1 MLRLQERQPSRGL
14 AIRRKVS
21 RSQIDLEGA
30 PLAYDVSGPARRN
43 RKGNPRSRSWSRQP
57 RGVPREDLVRVYLK
71 EIGRYPL
78 LRADEEVA
86 LAKTIEAGDEAAAR
100 LEKSNGKLAERTRSQ
115 LQATINKGERA
126 KRTFI
131 ESNLRLVVSIA
142 RRYQGFGL
150 PLLDL
155 IQDGN
160 IGLLRAVEK
169 FEWRRGFKFSTY
181 ATWWIRQGISRG
193 LADRS
198 RTIRLPVHVAEIVN
212 RLRRVEADMQ
222 STLGRDPTDVEFA
235 KALEID
241 VEQLNAYRQTA
252 MDTLSLSTPL
262 GEDGDTELH
271 DFLEDELCENP
282 LEEAVRAR
290 SSDELR
296 DILGTLSTREQRI
309 LELRFGLTD
318 GRERTLEQVGKEF
331 SLTRERIRQI
341 EAKAIA
347 KLRHPARVS
356 DLEGLQD

>member
-1 MLRLQERQPSRGL
+1 MTSMAPPAETETEAPAVAGV
-14 AIRRKVS
+14 VS
-21 RSQIDLEGA
+21 LEESPG
-30 PLAYDVSGPARRN
+30 
-43 RKGNPRSRSWSRQP
+43 
-57 RGVPREDLVRVYLK
+57 EDLVRVYLK

-100 LEKSNGKLAERTRSQ
+100 LEKSNGKLSERTRGT
-115 LQATINKGERA
+115 LQATITKGERA

-212 RLRRVEADMQ
+212 RLRRVEADLQ
-222 STLGRDPTDVEFA
+222 STLGRDPSDEELA

>member
-1 MLRLQERQPSRGL
+1 VPKL
-14 AIRRKVS
+14 
-21 RSQIDLEGA
+21 LEEA
-30 PLAYDVSGPARRN
+30 PG
-43 RKGNPRSRSWSRQP
+43 
-57 RGVPREDLVRVYLK
+57 EDLVRVYLR

-78 LRADEEVA
+78 LRADQEVA
-86 LAKTIEAGDEAAAR
+86 LAKAIEAGDKAAA
-100 LEKSNGKLAERTRSQ
+100 KLAKANGNLTASARASMQQQIRD
-115 LQATINKGERA
+115 GERA
-126 KRTFI
+126 KRTFV
-131 ESNLRLVVSIA
+131 EANLRLVVSIA

-160 IGLLRAVEK
+160 VGLLRAVEK

-193 LADRS
+193 LADRA

-212 RLRRVEADMQ
+212 RLRRVEAELS
-222 STLGRDPTDVEFA
+222 STLGRDPSDEEVA
-235 KALEID
+235 KSLEID
-241 VEQLNAYRQTA
+241 VEQLHTYRQTA

-262 GEDGDTELH
+262 GEDGDAELH
-271 DFLEDELCENP
+271 DFLEDELCDKP
-282 LEEAVRAR
+282 LDEAVRSR
-290 SSDELR
+290 SADELR
-296 DILGTLSTREQRI
+296 EILSTLSTREQRI
-309 LELRFGLTD
+309 LELRFGLAD

-347 KLRHPARVS
+347 KLRHPARIG

>member
-1 MLRLQERQPSRGL
+1 MTYVQEAKPES
-14 AIRRKVS
+14 AAV
-21 RSQIDLEGA
+21 A
-30 PLAYDVSGPARRN
+30 PPHHDESPG
-43 RKGNPRSRSWSRQP
+43 
-57 RGVPREDLVRVYLK
+57 EDLVRVYLK

-78 LRADEEVA
+78 LRADEEVS
-86 LAKTIEAGDEAAAR
+86 LAKTIEAGDKAAAR
-100 LEKSNGKLAERTRSQ
+100 LAKSNGSLSDRTRSKIQ
-115 LQATINKGERA
+115 SEINAGERA
-126 KRTFI
+126 KRQFV
-131 ESNLRLVVSIA
+131 EANLRLVVSIA

-160 IGLLRAVEK
+160 VGLLRAVEK

-222 STLGRDPTDVEFA
+222 STLGRDPSDEELA
-235 KALEID
+235 KALDID

-252 MDTLSLSTPL
+252 LDTLSLSTPL

-282 LEEAVRAR
+282 LDEAVRAK
-290 SSDELR
+290 SGDELR
-296 DILGTLSTREQRI
+296 GILGTLSQREQKI

>member
-1 MLRLQERQPSRGL
+1 M
-14 AIRRKVS
+14 AKV
-21 RSQIDLEGA
+21 LEEA
-30 PLAYDVSGPARRN
+30 PG
-43 RKGNPRSRSWSRQP
+43 
-57 RGVPREDLVRVYLK
+57 EDLVRTYLK

-78 LRADEEVA
+78 LRADQEVG
-86 LAKTIEAGDEAAAR
+86 LAKAIEAGDKAATR
-100 LEKSNGKLAERTRSQ
+100 LAKANGSMSATTRSS
-115 LQATINKGERA
+115 LQRQVTEGERS
-126 KRTFI
+126 KRMFV
-131 ESNLRLVVSIA
+131 EANLRLVVSIA

-160 IGLLRAVEK
+160 VGLLRAVEK

-212 RLRRVEADMQ
+212 RLRRVEADLSAQ
-222 STLGRDPTDVEFA
+222 YGRDPTDEEVA

-241 VEQLNAYRQTA
+241 VEQLHTYRQTA

-262 GEDGDTELH
+262 GEDGDTELGEL
-271 DFLEDELCENP
+271 LEDEACDQP
-282 LEEAVRAR
+282 LEEAVRAK
-290 SSDELR
+290 SADELR
-296 DILGTLSTREQRI
+296 EILGTLSTREQRI
-309 LELRFGLTD
+309 LELRFGLAD

>member
-1 MLRLQERQPSRGL
+1 MTSL
-14 AIRRKVS
+14 APPAETETEAPAAAVVAGVVS
-21 RSQIDLEGA
+21 LEESPG
-30 PLAYDVSGPARRN
+30 
-43 RKGNPRSRSWSRQP
+43 
-57 RGVPREDLVRVYLK
+57 EDLVRVYLK

-78 LRADEEVA
+78 LRADEEVT

-100 LEKSNGKLAERTRSQ
+100 LEKSNGKLSDRTKNQ
-115 LQATINKGERA
+115 LKATINKGERA

-222 STLGRDPTDVEFA
+222 STLGRVDA
-235 KALEID
+235 S
-241 VEQLNAYRQTA
+241 R
-252 MDTLSLSTPL
+252 
-262 GEDGDTELH
+262 
-271 DFLEDELCENP
+271 
-282 LEEAVRAR
+282 
-290 SSDELR
+290 
-296 DILGTLSTREQRI
+296 
-309 LELRFGLTD
+309 
-318 GRERTLEQVGKEF
+318 
-331 SLTRERIRQI
+331 
-341 EAKAIA
+341 
-347 KLRHPARVS
+347 
-356 DLEGLQD
+356 

>member
-1 MLRLQERQPSRGL
+1 MARETTN
-14 AIRRKVS
+14 VMT
-21 RSQIDLEGA
+21 EEA
-30 PLAYDVSGPARRN
+30 PG
-43 RKGNPRSRSWSRQP
+43 
-57 RGVPREDLVRVYLK
+57 EDLVRTYLK

-78 LRADEEVA
+78 LRADQEVE
-86 LAKTIEAGDEAAAR
+86 LAQTIEAGDKAAAR
-100 LEKSNGKLAERTRSQ
+100 LAKANGSMSATTRDKLEREVQT
-115 LQATINKGERA
+115 GERA
-126 KRTFI
+126 KRMFV
-131 ESNLRLVVSIA
+131 EANLRLVVSIA

-160 IGLLRAVEK
+160 VGLLRAVEK

-212 RLRRVEADMQ
+212 RLRRVEADLAAQ
-222 STLGRDPTDVEFA
+222 YGRDPTDEEVA

-241 VEQLNAYRQTA
+241 VEQLHTYRQTA

-262 GEDGDTELH
+262 GEDGDTELGEL
-271 DFLEDELCENP
+271 LEDEACDQP
-282 LEEAVRAR
+282 LEEAVRAK
-290 SSDELR
+290 SADELR
-296 DILGTLSTREQRI
+296 TILGTLSPREQKI
-309 LELRFGLTD
+309 LELRFGLAD